1 MRNFS
6 PRAPQRRS
14 HQPRRWVFR
23 GEAHGGAEVAGA
35 PARTSDN
42 GDALAR
48 LLRLHPVVARILDAR
63 GMQSPE
69 LARSFLN
76 PKLSDLLDPFLLKDM
91 DLAAD
96 RLLRAVR
103 NGERICVYGDYDVDG
118 LTATAVMHIVLEALH
133 GDVFS
138 MIPNRLRDGYGLT
151 QRALETCQARG
162 AKVVLTVD
170 NGISAVEEIAW
181 ANRHGLDVIVTD
193 HHQPD
198 AGLPE
203 AVAVVNPNRPD
214 AYYPHA
220 RLSGAG
226 VAFKLAHALLRIS
239 GIPPEEG
246 RNLLGLLLELV
257 ALGTLADIVPLQGEN
272 RILARWGLDRLG
284 RTERAGLR
292 ALLEQAGC
300 NGKPTTAY
308 TVGFVLGPRLNAAG
322 RTADPELS
330 LQLLLSTNP
339 AEAME
344 LARRLDHLN
353 QERRDLELDILKDSI
368 EFLQT
373 GGHLESDSILIAQG
387 EGWHFGVL
395 GIVAARLVE
404 RYNRPVV
411 VLTLEG
417 DIARGSARSIRGYDI
432 HEALGACKCH
442 LINYGGHAAAAGL
455 RLHRNTLDEF
465 RAAINHYARNT
476 LPTDFEPAP
485 VEIDTRVEAAEIDI
499 ALYND
504 LRALEP
510 HGQENPEPVL
520 ALLGAKLIG
529 TPRILSDRHLRFQ
542 VQAQGRPFSAIG
554 FNLADCNEI
563 CRAGAQNLDIA
574 FSPRLN
580 TWRGDTNLE
589 LEVRDL
595 RPGQGN

>member
-1 MRNFS
+1 MKNFTS
-6 PRAPQRRS
+6 PPPRRRAY
-14 HQPRRWVFR
+14 QPRRWVFR
-23 GEAHGGAEVAGA
+23 AELPDDPGGAKNPRG
-35 PARTSDN
+35 SDAN

-48 LLRLHPVVARILDAR
+48 ALNLHPVLARILDAR

-69 LARSFLN
+69 LVRSFLN

-96 RLLRAVR
+96 RLLRALR

-138 MIPNRLRDGYGLT
+138 LIPNRLRDGYGLT
-151 QRALETCQARG
+151 QRALEACQARG

-181 ANRHGLDVIVTD
+181 ARQHGLDVIVTD

-198 AGLPE
+198 AGIPE

-214 AYYPHA
+214 AFYPHA

-300 NGKPTTAY
+300 SGKPTTAY

-330 LQLLLSTNP
+330 LQLLLSNNP

-344 LARRLDHLN
+344 LARRLDRLN
-353 QERRDLELDILKDSI
+353 DERRELEQDILKDSI
-368 EFLQT
+368 EFLHT
-373 GGHLESDSILIAQG
+373 SGYVENDSILIAQG

-411 VLTLEG
+411 VLTIEG
-417 DIARGSARSIRGYDI
+417 DIARGSARSIRGFDI
-432 HEALGACKCH
+432 HEALGACKHH
-442 LINYGGHAAAAGL
+442 LLNYGGHAAAAGL
-455 RLHRNTLDEF
+455 RLHRDTLNDF
-465 RAAINHYARNT
+465 RCAINHHARNT

-485 VEIDTRVEAAEIDI
+485 IEIDTRVDANEIDL
-499 ALYND
+499 ALYNE

-520 ALLGAKLIG
+520 ALLGTRVLG
-529 TPRILSDRHLRFQ
+529 TPRILGERHLRFQ
-542 VQAQGRPFSAIG
+542 VQAQGRLFSAIG
-554 FNLADCNEI
+554 FNLAECNTI
-563 CRAGAQNLDIA
+563 CQAGARNLDIA

-580 TWRGDTNLE
+580 TWRGDQTVE